1 VLAIVS
7 EKTGYP
13 VDMLEPDLDLE
24 ADLGIDTVKQAET
37 FLALREAFDIPRRE
51 DLKLRD
57 YPTLAHVI
65 GFVKEMRPDLMID
78 VHRDGIPDN
87 SQYKV
92 EINGQE
98 VSKVR
103 LVVGRGNQNRD
114 ANKDLA
120 LRIKKVADEKYPGYV
135 KDIYMGKGSYNQ
147 DIMPRAILLEV
158 GTHTTDKKD
167 VMVSMDYMSEV
178 ISGVLGAQPQAQPN
192 QANQAP
198 AQQSQRQRRVRARKD
213 HDMQPGRRVVN

>member
-1 VLAIVS
+1 
-7 EKTGYP
+7 
-13 VDMLEPDLDLE
+13 
-24 ADLGIDTVKQAET
+24 
-37 FLALREAFDIPRRE
+37 
-51 DLKLRD
+51 
-57 YPTLAHVI
+57 
-65 GFVKEMRPDLMID
+65 MID
-78 VHRDGIPDN
+78 IHRDGIPDP
-87 SQYKV
+87 SEYKE
-92 EINGQE
+92 EIDGQE

-147 DIMPRAILLEV
+147 DIMPKAILLEV
-158 GTHTTDKKD
+158 GTHTSDKKD

-178 ISGVLGAQPQAQPN
+178 IAGVLGAQPQAQPN

-198 AQQSQRQRRVRARKD
+198 AQQNQQNVTKGENRTGFKSAGWIIGILAVVLVAFLLILTRSGHRKEKAGNFMREVTGTNRRPPEDK
-213 HDMQPGRRVVN
+213 NK